1 MAANAGLDTI
11 GIRLAQVA
19 DRLPDKIAI
28 VEREAKI
35 SFGQLDK
42 AATTIA
48 QRIRATDEEQLGRV
62 GLFFDNKLPAIKAI
76 FGAGRS
82 GHAYVPLDA
91 GDPEDR
97 LRFILQD
104 SEPVALL
111 TEGALSERAREI
123 VPTGCAIIDIEDLQ
137 PDGESPMLPDVASDA
152 PVYLYYTSGSTGQ
165 PKGVIQTHRNL
176 LFFADAYAKALRI
189 GDADRLSLLYTL
201 SFNAANMDIF
211 GGLPSGATLCA
222 YGMRRDG
229 IPQLAD
235 WLDRERITVLHAVP
249 TVFRELAHR
258 LPPERLLPHLRAI
271 DLGGESVFASDV
283 ELFRRHTLENCVL
296 VNQLAATEA
305 GLIAQHVVAH
315 RGPPSSGS
323 IIPVGRCPQGV
334 RVEIRRDDG
343 SAADIDE
350 VGQMIICSPHV
361 SPGYWRRP
369 ELDAA
374 AFSVDPQEPGGRH
387 YASGDFGHID
397 EAGNLHFLGRKGSR
411 VKIRGHSVELMEIE
425 AALAACPGVTKAA
438 VLAKSGETQAESVR
452 LTAYVATRDKTDRDP
467 SRIRRNLATRLPP
480 YMLPAAFVFVD
491 ALPLTASGKI
501 DRNALALLETTPAA
515 LERKIEPLQ
524 DDVERTVAEIFEQ
537 LLKLAPVGR
546 GDDFFTLGGDSLLGV
561 ELQVRLGDAFGVHV
575 ANFHEDATVARI
587 AANIRRDRAAPSAIA
602 RALPVLVPLWRH
614 GNAPPLFLV
623 HGRHGQA
630 FVSPHFMQLLG
641 DNQPV
646 WVFQARG
653 LDGLHAPHSNVEDM
667 AAEYLAEMREERPHG
682 PYFLGALC
690 AGAYIAAAMARALR
704 EAGESVLPLLLLDPP
719 DRMLNGGY
727 SKMTEERFVDKMVAK
742 RAMGRSMGPVGNP
755 TYMKAVVRTAMAFE
769 DAIVRHRPQ
778 PYDGPVYL
786 LSSRRRIQRSDS
798 SELRKI
804 FTGRFKRFEVGDTHA
819 EALDPRNPVFVSYLL
834 RCVGLIREAAQV
846 GSPAV
851 KVPL

>member
-1 MAANAGLDTI
+1 
-11 GIRLAQVA
+11 
-19 DRLPDKIAI
+19 
-28 VEREAKI
+28 
-35 SFGQLDK
+35 
-42 AATTIA
+42 
-48 QRIRATDEEQLGRV
+48 
-62 GLFFDNKLPAIKAI
+62 
-76 FGAGRS
+76 
-82 GHAYVPLDA
+82 
-91 GDPEDR
+91 
-97 LRFILQD
+97 
-104 SEPVALL
+104 
-111 TEGALSERAREI
+111 
-123 VPTGCAIIDIEDLQ
+123 
-137 PDGESPMLPDVASDA
+137 
-152 PVYLYYTSGSTGQ
+152 
-165 PKGVIQTHRNL
+165 
-176 LFFADAYAKALRI
+176 
-189 GDADRLSLLYTL
+189 
-201 SFNAANMDIF
+201 
-211 GGLPSGATLCA
+211 
-222 YGMRRDG
+222 
-229 IPQLAD
+229 
-235 WLDRERITVLHAVP
+235 
-249 TVFRELAHR
+249 
-258 LPPERLLPHLRAI
+258 
-271 DLGGESVFASDV
+271 
-283 ELFRRHTLENCVL
+283 
-296 VNQLAATEA
+296 
-305 GLIAQHVVAH
+305 
-315 RGPPSSGS
+315 
-323 IIPVGRCPQGV
+323 V

-374 AFSVDPQEPGGRH
+374 AFSVDPQEPCGRH

-515 LERKIEPLQ
+515 LERKIEPVQ

-653 LDGLHAPHSNVEDM
+653 LDGLQAPHSNVEDM

-819 EALDPRNPVFVSYLL
+819 EALDPRNPVFASYLL

-851 KVPL
+851 KSRYDHLGSSQVHFCAHSKNRRRVDRKCLEEKRHRHRLSLVSREATYVRTRGSDAGRSRNMGRLFQVRVRAKSLGSSGFLVSHVHPTRRGKQVFQLHQRTRADVRRFRDHNHDGNGGKNHLQSTGLRHRRERRSDPGFHRPLRGAAR